1 MDMLHLLKVLEEHR
15 KRTIERKRFKAA
27 KKKTKLAAEIFFNT
41 QRMFNNEIITS
52 K

>member
-1 MDMLHLLKVLEEHR
+1 MLRLLQVIEEHR
-15 KRTIERKRFKAA
+15 KRTVEKKQFRAA

-41 QRMFNNEIITS
+41 QRAFSNEIVAS